1 MSNKLEI
8 LEEYREATHELAELQ
23 DESSAS
29 THRMASHDQ
38 IESLRG
44 QCDQLDA
51 ILEAMDAAE
60 D

>member
-8 LEEYREATHELAELQ
+8 LEEYREATDELAKLQ
-23 DESSAS
+23 DHSAK
-29 THRMASHDQ
+29 TEPVAFEDK
-38 IESLRG
+38 IDLLRG
-44 QCDQLDA
+44 KCDQLDA